1 MWESSTKT
9 PTLVEWIFFNTN
21 GQKVDFFL
29 FETLCKFLWLMFRN
43 PLTLPMIFLIEV
55 ILLTKAVFIAQ
66 RVVFLYLD

>member
-1 MWESSTKT
+1 MSECGSLPLKLQHW
-9 PTLVEWIFFNTN
+9 LN
-21 GQKVDFFL
+21 GSFSILFFL